1 MYRDLVFL
9 WAFITFKGWSDTS
22 FKKERHK
29 IHSNL
34 LSGVLYGKRFH
45 LYCSKGIIFIIEQ
58 VFIAAK
64 KYYKLSQYNLI
75 ILEVKVTGYEKM
87 ISSDLHN
94 KDRKGNLTKTKK
106 PMGRWLPHCELSLQ
120 WGTRS
125 QGSSKTS
132 IK

>member
-9 WAFITFKGWSDTS
+9 WVFITFKGRCDTS
-22 FKKERHK
+22 FQKEWDT

-64 KYYKLSQYNLI
+64 KYYKLSQYDLI
-75 ILEVKVTGYEKM
+75 ILEVKVTCYER
-87 ISSDLHN
+87 ISNDLHN
-94 KDRKGNLTKTKK
+94 KDWKSNLTKTKK
-106 PMGRWLPHCELSLQ
+106 PMGRWLPHCKLSLQ

-125 QGSSKTS
+125 QGSFKTS